1 MFPSRQSSV
10 ELKLLMHSLHREKYQ
25 DFPLEGSKQDLL
37 TTIIFLNTVN
47 LPQRLVEGEAREV
60 EETQVLFCHHA
71 VKVVTA
77 EKKRINSSIRGQSS
91 ETRGSVRPVLS
102 SVQHQQES
110 GLMPG
115 EKFKI

>member
-77 EKKRINSSIRGQSS
+77 EKKNASTAASEDKVLRLGAPSGQFLAVCNISRS
-91 ETRGSVRPVLS
+91 
-102 SVQHQQES
+102 QA
-110 GLMPG
+110 
-115 EKFKI
+115 